1 VLVVEVL
8 KVLALVNDMLVV
20 PVLVLLTDVFEVERA
35 VVLVVVLA
43 RLEMLVLE
51 VFVPD
56 MRVDD

>member
-1 VLVVEVL
+1 
-8 KVLALVNDMLVV
+8 ML
-20 PVLVLLTDVFEVERA
+20 EVERA